1 MKFPVPK
8 YSVSRFPAF
17 ASLALSAA
25 ALAALPAIAAAAT
38 SASASDGATVFRCA
52 TKDGRTVFSDEPC
65 VGANRV
71 QVWKPKVVAS
81 GIERSGGP
89 AGSPAPAR
97 ANEAARHDPFVDCQ
111 RRGGHFDLA
120 ARICKLPDDA
130 ARQMFRAQ

>member
-1 MKFPVPK
+1 MKI
-8 YSVSRFPAF
+8 PAF
-17 ASLALSAA
+17 APAMALVAG
-25 ALAALPAIAAAAT
+25 ALIASPMAAAA
-38 SASASDGATVFRCA
+38 ASADGGTVFRCA

-89 AGSPAPAR
+89 AGAPAPAR
-97 ANEAARHDPFVDCQ
+97 TAEATRHDPFVDCQ
-111 RRGGHFDLA
+111 RRGGQFDLQ

-130 ARQMFRAQ
+130 ARQMFRPQ